1 MHTLYTCMHKHTR
14 MYWIGISEMKQWKL
28 VHPLE
33 MNSPNPRYVSYITLI
48 LIAKV
53 IIIIIL
59 FNHSMFSIIKG
70 IYNKG
75 EFRMCYYGP
84 YIIKCVQR
92 AVWLPAL
99 CTCNAN
105 DSFLLVLNVLF
116 FIKAQFVSR
125 STSLFSHYCT
135 MHLLACTQGHEP

>member
-1 MHTLYTCMHKHTR
+1 MDSISLTHMDILYTCMHKHTR
-14 MYWIGISEMKQWKL
+14 MWWIGISEMKQWKL

-59 FNHSMFSIIKG
+59 FNHSMFSVIKD
-70 IYNKG
+70 IYITR
-75 EFRMCYYGP
+75 EMCYYGP
-84 YIIKCVQR
+84 YIIIYVQR

-116 FIKAQFVSR
+116 FIKAQFVSW

-135 MHLLACTQGHEP
+135 MY

>member
-1 MHTLYTCMHKHTR
+1 MESISLTHMHTLYTCMHKHTR
-14 MYWIGISEMKQWKL
+14 MWWIGISEMKQWKL

-59 FNHSMFSIIKG
+59 FNHSMFSVIKD

-75 EFRMCYYGP
+75 DVLLWSSYNNMCPESSVTP
-84 YIIKCVQR
+84 YLVHMQCQR
-92 AVWLPAL
+92 FV
-99 CTCNAN
+99 
-105 DSFLLVLNVLF
+105 
-116 FIKAQFVSR
+116 FVS
-125 STSLFSHYCT
+125 FKCT
-135 MHLLACTQGHEP
+135 VFH